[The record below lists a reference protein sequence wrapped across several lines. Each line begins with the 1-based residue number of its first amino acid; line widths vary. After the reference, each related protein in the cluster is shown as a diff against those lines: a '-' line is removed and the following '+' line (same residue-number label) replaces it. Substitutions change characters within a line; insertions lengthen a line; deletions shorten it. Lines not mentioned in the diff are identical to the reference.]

1 MLRRRY
7 QQQELINYTTP
18 GTKEHQVDDEE
29 DKCDHAH
36 VVVVLPAWLQ
46 VPLSVYFVNIF
57 LTIYRTYIEYKHVPG
72 GDGVGRSKG
81 GGRSTPN

>member
-18 GTKEHQVDDEE
+18 GTREHQVDDEE
-29 DKCDHAH
+29 DKCDKCD
-36 VVVVLPAWLQ
+36 VSPAWLQ

-57 LTIYRTYIEYKHVPG
+57 LTIYHTYIEYKHVPG
-72 GDGVGRSKG
+72 GDGGGRSKG
-81 GGRSTPN
+81 GGRSTSN